1 MEPYLYTGNNP
12 IMFTDP
18 TGMSKV
24 PKYAYLAVSLG
35 NTLPNGNFKFR
46 ADNVAHFRKFVKPIY
61 SHSGGIKNLLDN
73 VSRSVGYSQTS
84 GLIPLMRGRS
94 VPSDKLYNQPDKEIM
109 FMAIFSHGARG
120 IWGDGYDITK
130 SDLGMIKSYIKDG
143 KLKFNENA
151 LIYLGAC
158 NAGTDH
164 DGSGSFAQ
172 ELANVSGASVIGMMN
187 DGVAPKGAENSE
199 SSMIYGPKMGENEGG
214 AFYMFKKGKDPELI
228 GKKVDVIKLIDQQK
242 RKED

>member
-1 MEPYLYTGNNP
+1 M
-12 IMFTDP
+12 
-18 TGMSKV
+18 
-24 PKYAYLAVSLG
+24 
-35 NTLPNGNFKFR
+35 
-46 ADNVAHFRKFVKPIY
+46 Y

-73 VSRSVGYSQTS
+73 VSNSVGYSQTT
-84 GLIPLMRGRS
+84 GLIALMRGKSIRT
-94 VPSDKLYNQPDKEIM
+94 DKLYNKPDKEIM
-109 FMAIFSHGARG
+109 FMAIFSHGASD
-120 IWGDGYDITK
+120 IWGDGDDITK
-130 SDLGMIKSYIKDG
+130 NDLGMIKSYIKDG
-143 KLKFNENA
+143 KLKFNKNA

-199 SSMIYGPKMGENEGG
+199 SSMIYGPKMGEDEGG
-214 AFYMFKKGKDPELI
+214 SFYMFQKGKDPKLI
-228 GKKVDVIKLIDQQK
+228 GTKVDVIKLIDQQK